1 VNQLRFDSG
10 LGCYS
15 VSAAPDSVW
24 ISKGMG
30 THCLQV
36 RLQVGI
42 PEVGESAGRLLLLE
56 TVLAAPDTGHG
67 PRMPL
72 ACANVALAFNSDGE
86 IRPPT
91 LQYLITNAQLH
102 ALEQQRNGDLRLEL
116 QVAGFLPQADP
127 GLFPG
132 APPVTEHITIAE
144 SRWRQQ
150 LSNLG
155 RTLGV
160 DMVIPFPEGDEPRE
174 AAGRFLREAQQLLA
188 GNDIGAVMLQ
198 ARKALETIG
207 KASSWRRPPSKAAK
221 DDWTAEQRWALIR
234 AALEDQASGNMHVGP
249 GTKDHKYTRDEA
261 EALIS
266 MTAVLLRI
274 MP

>member
-1 VNQLRFDSG
+1 MNQLRFDSG

-91 LQYLITNAQLH
+91 LQTRSPTPQLH

-116 QVAGFLPQADP
+116 QGRGIPPEADPARFPGSVAGHSTSPSPRA
-127 GLFPG
+127 GG
-132 APPVTEHITIAE
+132 ASSSPTWAGRWGSTRR
-144 SRWRQQ
+144 SRSPTATSWG
-150 LSNLG
+150 NG
-155 RTLGV
+155 C
-160 DMVIPFPEGDEPRE
+160 
-174 AAGRFLREAQQLLA
+174 RFLREAQRLL
-188 GNDIGAVMLQ
+188 G
-198 ARKALETIG
+198 ET
-207 KASSWRRPPSKAAK
+207 RPPGM
-221 DDWTAEQRWALIR
+221 L
-234 AALEDQASGNMHVGP
+234 
-249 GTKDHKYTRDEA
+249 
-261 EALIS
+261 
-266 MTAVLLRI
+266 
-274 MP
+274 

>member
-36 RLQVGI
+36 QLQVGI

-56 TVLAAPDTGHG
+56 SVLAAPDTGHG

-72 ACANVALAFNSDGE
+72 AWANVAVPFNPDGE

-102 ALEQQRNGDLRLEL
+102 TLEQQRNG
-116 QVAGFLPQADP
+116 
-127 GLFPG
+127 
-132 APPVTEHITIAE
+132 
-144 SRWRQQ
+144 
-150 LSNLG
+150 
-155 RTLGV
+155 
-160 DMVIPFPEGDEPRE
+160 EG
-174 AAGRFLREAQQLLA
+174 
-188 GNDIGAVMLQ
+188 
-198 ARKALETIG
+198 
-207 KASSWRRPPSKAAK
+207 
-221 DDWTAEQRWALIR
+221 
-234 AALEDQASGNMHVGP
+234 
-249 GTKDHKYTRDEA
+249 
-261 EALIS
+261 
-266 MTAVLLRI
+266 
-274 MP
+274 